1 MQFFKRITSMAKE
14 YPGQLA
20 LVVVVAVVFLG
31 GTIVGLYNKVRAKVP
46 QLPAPK

>member
-1 MQFFKRITSMAKE
+1 MAKE

-31 GTIVGLYNKVRAKVP
+31 GSILTAYNSLRAKVQ